1 MTYQTEGIYTLPSH
15 LSTETKELLSR
26 MLVVDPVKRI
36 TISEIRQLPWFNV
49 DLPSYLRPFP
59 VTPSVEDKQFQ
70 LTAAPVMDDTLSS
83 HPFLHAP
90 STSVQATPDPS
101 MVSPDL
107 GVIDPYVLEELM
119 GKVEGLS
126 RGQVLDMLRAP
137 ETNQIKVAYHL
148 CQDYH
153 ETLAMATS
161 LLRELELGEEAASS
175 TTSLSQSPSTGT
187 EGGDIA
193 PSRPRVRRASTRP
206 SLLTV
211 GTSPMHYH
219 ALIKRSGATTD
230 LTHADDADSRS
241 RSRRPS
247 TSSRKAVDEDLK
259 TRVSEL
265 IASVEDEALEGSDL
279 DDPGLDESDVSDDE
293 TDASSTMSDVDEE
306 YASFDMVDDPMLDD
320 AGETLTLQD
329 SYMRRRVHL
338 AVLETSLPAAQ
349 RALYPSGRASGE
361 QGATAAAEPR
371 PSVPPTLAPAGQDS
385 GTTSGKSNSRRAR
398 SQWHFGIRSRS
409 HPMEIM
415 LVLYRT
421 MEALGMEW
429 CPKTPLPP
437 IARGLDQMTTD
448 ERQQVLDALNEDI
461 FYAQT
466 QCHLYHHKVRLDL
479 QLYKADANSYLV
491 DFRHVGYALMP
502 EADGDTTSP
511 PAAGALQRDVPNPF
525 LFFDAVFRLIVE
537 LAGA

>member
-1 MTYQTEGIYTLPSH
+1 
-15 LSTETKELLSR
+15 
-26 MLVVDPVKRI
+26 
-36 TISEIRQLPWFNV
+36 
-49 DLPSYLRPFP
+49 
-59 VTPSVEDKQFQ
+59 
-70 LTAAPVMDDTLSS
+70 MDDTLSS

-90 STSVQATPDPS
+90 STSAQSAPDPA

-137 ETNQIKVAYHL
+137 GTNQIKVAYHL

-153 ETLAMATS
+153 ETLAMATD
-161 LLRELELGEEAASS
+161 LLRELELGEDAASNAP
-175 TTSLSQSPSTGT
+175 SLSQSPSTGT
-187 EGGDIA
+187 EGGDM

-206 SLLTV
+206 TLPTV

-230 LTHADDADSRS
+230 LTHADDAETLP
-241 RSRRPS
+241 RSRRAS
-247 TSSRKAVDEDLK
+247 TASRKGMDEDLK

-265 IASVEDEALEGSDL
+265 IASVEDEALEGSDF

-349 RALYPSGRASGE
+349 RAVYPMGRAPGE
-361 QGATAAAEPR
+361 GAEAPTL
-371 PSVPPTLAPAGQDS
+371 SVPPTLPPAGAEGGS
-385 GTTSGKSNSRRAR
+385 VHGKAGGRRAR

-437 IARGLDQMTTD
+437 IARGLEQMTTE

-466 QCHLYHHKVRLDL
+466 QCMLYHHKVRLDL
-479 QLYKADANSYLV
+479 QLYKADAHSYLV
-491 DFRHVGYALMP
+491 DFRHVGYALTP
-502 EADGDTTSP
+502 EDGA
-511 PAAGALQRDVPNPF
+511 PASAGALQRDVPNPF

>member
-1 MTYQTEGIYTLPSH
+1 
-15 LSTETKELLSR
+15 

-36 TISEIRQLPWFNV
+36 TIPEIRQLPWFNV

-59 VTPSVEDKQFQ
+59 VSPSVEDKQFQ

-90 STSVQATPDPS
+90 STSAQSAPDPA

-137 ETNQIKVAYHL
+137 GTNQIKVAYHL

-153 ETLAMATS
+153 ETLAMATD
-161 LLRELELGEEAASS
+161 LLRELELGEDAASNAP
-175 TTSLSQSPSTGT
+175 SLSQSPSTGT
-187 EGGDIA
+187 EGGDM

-206 SLLTV
+206 TLPTV

-230 LTHADDADSRS
+230 LTHADDAETRP
-241 RSRRPS
+241 RSRRAS
-247 TSSRKAVDEDLK
+247 TASRKGMDEDLK

-265 IASVEDEALEGSDL
+265 IASVEDEALEGSDF

-349 RALYPSGRASGE
+349 RAVYPMGRAPGE
-361 QGATAAAEPR
+361 GAEAPT
-371 PSVPPTLAPAGQDS
+371 PSVPPTLPPAGAEGGS
-385 GTTSGKSNSRRAR
+385 VHGKAGGRRAR

-437 IARGLDQMTTD
+437 IARGLEQMTTE

-466 QCHLYHHKVRLDL
+466 QCMLYHHKVRLDL
-479 QLYKADANSYLV
+479 QLYKADAHSYLV
-491 DFRHVGYALMP
+491 DFRHVGYALTP
-502 EADGDTTSP
+502 EDGA
-511 PAAGALQRDVPNPF
+511 PASAGALQRDVPNPF

>member
-1 MTYQTEGIYTLPSH
+1 MTNQTEGIYSLPSH
-15 LSTETKELLSR
+15 LSPETKELLSR

-36 TISEIRQLPWFNV
+36 TIPEIRQLPWFNV
-49 DLPSYLRPFP
+49 DLPAYLRPFP

-70 LTAAPVMDDTLSS
+70 LTTAPVMDDTLSS
-83 HPFLHAP
+83 HPFLQVP
-90 STSVQATPDPS
+90 STSTQAAPDPA
-101 MVSPDL
+101 MLSPDL

-126 RGQVLDMLRAP
+126 RGQVLEMLRSP
-137 ETNQIKVAYHL
+137 DTNQIKVAYHL

-153 ETLAMATS
+153 ETLDMATAM
-161 LLRELELGEEAASS
+161 LRELEVGEDAASS
-175 TTSLSQSPSTGT
+175 VASLSQSPSTST
-187 EGGDIA
+187 EAGDGVV
-193 PSRPRVRRASTRP
+193 RPRERRPSTRSMLP
-206 SLLTV
+206 TV
-211 GTSPMHYH
+211 GTATSPMHYH

-230 LTHADDADSRS
+230 LMHADGASSRP
-241 RSRRPS
+241 RSRRTS
-247 TSSRKAVDEDLK
+247 TASRKAVDEDLK

-265 IASVEDEALEGSDL
+265 IASVQDEVFEGSDL

-293 TDASSTMSDVDEE
+293 TDASSTMSDTDEE

-320 AGETLTLQD
+320 AGESVTLPS
-329 SYMRRRVHL
+329 SYMHRGDHL

-349 RALYPSGRASGE
+349 RALYPMGSSSPVEGN
-361 QGATAAAEPR
+361 AA
-371 PSVPPTLAPAGQDS
+371 PSVPPALASTGSES
-385 GTTSGKSNSRRAR
+385 GAPQGKANGGRRPR

-437 IARGLDQMTTD
+437 ISRGLDNLTTD

-466 QCHLYHHKVRLDL
+466 QSRLFHHKIRMDL
-479 QLYKADANSYLV
+479 QLYKADAHSYLV
-491 DFRHVGYALMP
+491 DFRHVGYAL
-502 EADGDTTSP
+502 
-511 PAAGALQRDVPNPF
+511 AAETPSSSASTEGALHRDVPSPF
-525 LFFDAVFRLIVE
+525 LFLDAVFRLIVE
-537 LAGA
+537 LAGG

>member
-1 MTYQTEGIYTLPSH
+1 
-15 LSTETKELLSR
+15 

-36 TISEIRQLPWFNV
+36 TIPEIRQLPWFNI

-90 STSVQATPDPS
+90 STSAQAAPDPA

-107 GVIDPYVLEELM
+107 GVIDSYVLEELM

-126 RGQVLDMLRAP
+126 RGQVLDMLRASG
-137 ETNQIKVAYHL
+137 TNQIKVAYHL

-153 ETLAMATS
+153 ETLAMATG
-161 LLRELELGEEAASS
+161 LLRELELGDDAPSS
-175 TTSLSQSPSTGT
+175 ATSLSQSPSTST
-187 EGGDIA
+187 DGGDVA

-206 SLLTV
+206 SLPTV

-230 LTHADDADSRS
+230 LTHADHTP

-247 TSSRKAVDEDLK
+247 TASRKAMDDDLK

-265 IASVEDEALEGSDL
+265 IASVEDEAIEGSDL

-306 YASFDMVDDPMLDD
+306 YASFDMVDDPILDD
-320 AGETLTLQD
+320 AGETLTLQN
-329 SYMRRRVHL
+329 SYMRRHVHL

-349 RALYPSGRASGE
+349 RALYPMRRASGE
-361 QGATAAAEPR
+361 GEAPS
-371 PSVPPTLAPAGQDS
+371 PSVPPTLAPAGAERGSAHGKPS
-385 GTTSGKSNSRRAR
+385 GRRAR

-429 CPKTPLPP
+429 CPKTPLSP
-437 IARGLDQMTTD
+437 IARGLDQMTTN

-466 QCHLYHHKVRLDL
+466 QCMLYHHKIRLDL
-479 QLYKADANSYLV
+479 QLYKADAHSYLV
-491 DFRHVGYALMP
+491 DFRHVGYALVP
-502 EADGDTTSP
+502 TTGDGTAP
-511 PAAGALQRDVPNPF
+511 APAAGALQRDVPNPF